1 MVAPGLRRRS
11 GSHRTTPTT
20 RTHRSPYWTR
30 PRRPPVPPPTSSLG
44 ASAGR
49 AGSSGAEMRLNE
61 TYQFSPAVLRAL
73 HHYDS
78 ALRVRWGRQERCVR
92 VERRVRRGRD
102 VNPATCRA
110 HFDDYE
116 AARDGYACV
125 YKLHPGQE
133 HALLARLVAD
143 DLWRRGGA
151 GRVPDHRD
159 RATLDREGRGAP
171 PPRGLPGG

>member
-1 MVAPGLRRRS
+1 
-11 GSHRTTPTT
+11 
-20 RTHRSPYWTR
+20 
-30 PRRPPVPPPTSSLG
+30 
-44 ASAGR
+44 
-49 AGSSGAEMRLNE
+49 MRLNE

-151 GRVPDHRD
+151 GRVADDMD
-159 RATLDREGRGAP
+159 RATLDREARARLRLGDFTEAWARELWREINTVKTAPEGAGRRPWRGNGRGQS
-171 PPRGLPGG
+171 LS